1 MTRKHILLFFLIF
14 SLACGKSTPDP
25 VIPSKVTLV
34 SPLLNEACTTGSVVS
49 STQSSVVFKWAK
61 SENTSS
67 YELVIKNMLTGT
79 AASYNTSETSST
91 ITIDQNTPYSW
102 YVISKSSSSSAQ
114 SDVWKFYNSG
124 PGAVT
129 YAPFPAE
136 ILSPLMG
143 QNVTSV
149 AGKVKLEWIG
159 SDVDKDI
166 VGYDIYFGPS
176 VPILIKGNHV
186 DSFLADVPV
195 SPQTL
200 YYWKVVS
207 KDSKGN
213 TSESETY
220 QFKVN

>member
-1 MTRKHILLFFLIF
+1 MMRKLILLFFLLF
-14 SLACGKSTPDP
+14 SLSCSKSKPDL
-25 VIPSKVTLV
+25 IPSKVTLV
-34 SPLLNEACTTGSVVS
+34 SPLLNEACTTGSIVS
-49 STQSSVVFKWAK
+49 GTQSAVVFKWNP

-67 YELVIKNMLTGT
+67 YELVIRNLLTG
-79 AASYNTSETSST
+79 ASSSYNTSENT
-91 ITIDQNTPYSW
+91 ITITINQNTPYSW
-102 YVISKSSSSSAQ
+102 HVISRNSGSLAQ
-114 SDVWKFYNSG
+114 SDEWKFYNSG

-143 QNVTSV
+143 ENVTTPD
-149 AGKVKLEWIG
+149 GKVKLHWIG

-166 VGYDIYFGPS
+166 IRYDIYFGPS
-176 VPILIKGNHV
+176 VPVLIKNNHA

-195 SPQTL
+195 SSRTL

-213 TSESETY
+213 TSQSEVF

>member
-1 MTRKHILLFFLIF
+1 MIRKNLLLLFLIF
-14 SLACGKSTPDP
+14 LLACSKSKPDL
-25 VIPSKVTLV
+25 IPSKVSLI
-34 SPLLNEACTTGSVVS
+34 SPLLNEACTTGTIVS
-49 STQSSVVFKWAK
+49 STQSAVVFKWNP

-67 YELVIKNMLTGT
+67 YELVIKNMLTGESTSYKTVET
-79 AASYNTSETSST
+79 AKA

-102 YVISKSSSSSAQ
+102 YVISRSSNSSNEST
-114 SDVWKFYNSG
+114 VWKFYNSG
-124 PGAVT
+124 PGAIT

-143 QNVTSV
+143 QNVTPLN
-149 AGKVKLEWIG
+149 GKVRLEWIG
-159 SDVDKDI
+159 SDVDNDI
-166 VGYDIYFGPS
+166 IGYDVYFGSP
-176 VPILIKGNHV
+176 VPILFKSNIL

-195 SPQTL
+195 SSQKI

-213 TSESETY
+213 TSESEIH